1 MMTERNVQ
9 NPLQR
14 CRGDRL
20 GVELCFH
27 LESDEA
33 LLHLQR
39 MLLGGVDD
47 TSKQRGQN
55 YLKLTQIPGM
65 EFGYARATVSAM
77 SCRPDHLIVKVSDLE
92 LLSRSVSEGER
103 STVDVGLGSAVAA
116 AVKLA
121 AFVHSRAELVG
132 ALLVREGNF
141 GAGRSSR
148 EALTIESGWAEA
160 LGLSGLDGSH
170 ELRRVRWR
178 DVHAFDAEAAVTAL
192 HHRRLAAAKVEPLM

>member
-1 MMTERNVQ
+1 MTDKGAQ
-9 NPLQR
+9 NPLHR
-14 CRGDRL
+14 HGGDRL
-20 GVELCFH
+20 GMELCFH
-27 LESDEA
+27 VESDEA
-33 LLHLQR
+33 LLHLKR

-47 TSKQRGQN
+47 SSKQRGQN
-55 YLKLTQIPGM
+55 YLKLTQLPGM

-92 LLSRSVSEGER
+92 LLSRSISEGER

-116 AVKLA
+116 AVRLA
-121 AFVHSRAELVG
+121 AFVHARVELVG
-132 ALLVREGNF
+132 AMLVREGNF
-141 GAGRSSR
+141 GAGRSSS

-178 DVHAFDAEAAVTAL
+178 DVHALDAEAAVTAL
-192 HHRRLAAAKVEPLM
+192 HHRRLAAAKVEPLT